1 MKNRPEEIDARINE
15 SIEAWKLAR
24 QHAAAISEDG
34 VRGVA
39 ERIADQLRDESI
51 RDILAPLFKAAVKG
65 KAKAKKNK
73 SPNK

>member
-15 SIEAWKLAR
+15 SIEAWKVAR
-24 QHAAAISEDG
+24 QHAAAITEDG

-39 ERIADQLRDESI
+39 ERIADQLRDDSI

-65 KAKAKKNK
+65 KAVKASKKK
-73 SPNK
+73 Q

>member
-1 MKNRPEEIDARINE
+1 MKNRPEEIDTRINE

-24 QHAAAISEDG
+24 QHAAAITEDG

-39 ERIADQLRDESI
+39 ERIADQLRDDSI

-65 KAKAKKNK
+65 KATKASKKK
-73 SPNK
+73 